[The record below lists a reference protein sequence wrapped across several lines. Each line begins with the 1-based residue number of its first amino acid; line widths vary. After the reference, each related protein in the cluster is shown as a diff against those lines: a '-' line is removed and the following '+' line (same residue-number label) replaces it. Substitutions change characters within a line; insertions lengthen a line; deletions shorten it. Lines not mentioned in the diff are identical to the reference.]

1 MTFGGHNPY
10 GPQPGNP
17 YGGGQPPGGG
27 NPYGPQ
33 PGNPYGGGQ
42 PPGSPYVPP
51 QPPPPYVPPYGPPR
65 PPSLWQQ
72 FRHEEWPP
80 LREVMGRMRGGW
92 LVSLL
97 FCCMP
102 VWILVLYP
110 LARSAR
116 RQARVKFPP
125 DLHRRIHDP
134 EVWRAQKTR
143 AYVALGASMLIL
155 VAYGTGEDWE
165 EIQDQYMMRL
175 AITPWLLLLT
185 APLVITLL
193 FRMAPPAARPNM
205 RARLRPSVR
214 MVLWYFGAFTAVP
227 LMFAGVM
234 LLTQELQGYVW
245 SPFLALGLLIP
256 VVWVLFFVGFGS
268 STMVRTAFGTSEV
281 HAALPALLTGVLVWE
296 LAAINLVTAGM
307 PPGPPLVQILAVVC
321 GPLSVSAIA
330 WWEVE
335 RLRTRHG
342 VRLRA

>member
-1 MTFGGHNPY
+1 M
-10 GPQPGNP
+10 
-17 YGGGQPPGGG
+17 
-27 NPYGPQ
+27 
-33 PGNPYGGGQ
+33 
-42 PPGSPYVPP
+42 
-51 QPPPPYVPPYGPPR
+51 PPYIPPHVPPR

-72 FRHEEWPP
+72 FRYDEWPT
-80 LREVMGRMRGGW
+80 LRELTVRLRGNGAG
-92 LVSLL
+92 LVPLL
-97 FCCMP
+97 FCCLP
-102 VWILVLYP
+102 GWLFLLAYP

-116 RQARVKFPP
+116 KQARIKFPH

-134 EVWRAQKTR
+134 QVWRAQKTR
-143 AYVALGASMLIL
+143 AYLALGASLLIL

-193 FRMAPPAARPNM
+193 FRMAPPAARPDM

-214 MVLWYFGAFTAVP
+214 MVLWYFGAFTSVP
-227 LMFAGVM
+227 LLFAGVM
-234 LLTQELQGYVW
+234 LLGEQFQGYAW
-245 SPFLALGLLIP
+245 SPFLSLALLGP

-296 LAAINLVTAGM
+296 LAAINLVTVGM
-307 PPGPPLVQILAVVC
+307 PPGPPLVQILAVIC

-330 WWEVE
+330 WWEIE